1 MKAVIMAGG
10 RGTRIAALAGDLPKP
25 MLPID
30 GRPVLERE
38 LGSLREQGVTDVLI
52 TVGHLAPAIMEYFG
66 DGSGCSPQTGRPF
79 GVHIEYFV
87 EKEPLGNAGALFR
100 IRDRLDEDF
109 LLLNGDVMFD
119 VDLQRFAAFHKVHG
133 GLATLFTELIPKF
146 QVGVVEFSVEY
157 FLFIP
162 LTLAMLFDPLS
173 AALGAATGEL
183 VFSEIML
190 GQFGGLG
197 ELEKFLTVTIGVYI
211 AGRLVKDPRNRA
223 LVGVAAITG
232 TAAQLLMGT
241 VVDILKVQLAVEDFE
256 AVAGL
261 PESVFATEGFA
272 FLNDL
277 LFSGILF
284 CLLPTLYLVPK
295 LYGKIEP
302 LLGMAPRT
310 PESAVSGISPKALI
324 VCAVGFVCAI
334 VAELAATAGMS
345 LIDWEAEWAESGT
358 AMAVGMVAAAA
369 VAIIALLVIKK
380 NAGKK
385 AAVN

>member
-1 MKAVIMAGG
+1 MSITQKQTATQSQKLMIF
-10 RGTRIAALAGDLPKP
+10 
-25 MLPID
+25 
-30 GRPVLERE
+30 VLSM
-38 LGSLREQGVTDVLI
+38 SL
-52 TVGHLAPAIMEYFG
+52 Y
-66 DGSGCSPQTGRPF
+66 
-79 GVHIEYFV
+79 
-87 EKEPLGNAGALFR
+87 
-100 IRDRLDEDF
+100 
-109 LLLNGDVMFD
+109 
-119 VDLQRFAAFHKVHG
+119 
-133 GLATLFTELIPKF
+133 GLATLFTELIPSF
-146 QVGVVEFSVEY
+146 QVGIVELSVEF

-211 AGRLVKDPRNRA
+211 AGRLVKDPKNRA
-223 LVGVAAITG
+223 MVGVAAITG

-310 PESAVSGISPKALI
+310 PDSAVSGISPKALI
-324 VCAVGFVCAI
+324 VCAVGFVAAI
-334 VAELAATAGMS
+334 AAELAATAGMS
-345 LIDWEAEWAESGT
+345 LVDWEAEWAGNGT
-358 AMAVGMVAAAA
+358 ALALGMVAAA
-369 VAIIALLVIKK
+369 VIAIAALLVIKR
-380 NAGKK
+380 NAEKK
-385 AAVN
+385 AAVK

>member
-1 MKAVIMAGG
+1 MFMQNSNETSFTFYTAVQDRFTLLCYTGARVREKHKSKWEAITMSTIQNRSA
-10 RGTRIAALAGDLPKP
+10 TQSQKLMIF
-25 MLPID
+25 
-30 GRPVLERE
+30 VLTM
-38 LGSLREQGVTDVLI
+38 SL
-52 TVGHLAPAIMEYFG
+52 Y
-66 DGSGCSPQTGRPF
+66 
-79 GVHIEYFV
+79 
-87 EKEPLGNAGALFR
+87 
-100 IRDRLDEDF
+100 
-109 LLLNGDVMFD
+109 
-119 VDLQRFAAFHKVHG
+119 
-133 GLATLFTELIPKF
+133 GLATLFTKLIPKF
-146 QVGVVEFSVEY
+146 QVGLVEFSVEY

-197 ELEKFLTVTIGVYI
+197 ELEKFITVTIGVYI
-211 AGRLVKDPRNRA
+211 AGRMVKDPSNRVM
-223 LVGVAAITG
+223 VGVAAITG

-241 VVDILKVQLAVEDFE
+241 VVDIAKVQFAVEDFE
-256 AVAGL
+256 AVEGL

-272 FLNDL
+272 FCNDL

-302 LLGMAPRT
+302 LVGMQPRT
-310 PESAVSGISPKALI
+310 PDSAVSGISPKAI
-324 VCAVGFVCAI
+324 VVCVIGFVCAV

-358 AMAVGMVAAAA
+358 ALAAGMLVAAVLAVAVLLVMKKNGKAGAVG
-369 VAIIALLVIKK
+369 
-380 NAGKK
+380 
-385 AAVN
+385 

>member
-1 MKAVIMAGG
+1 MSITQKQTATQSQKLMIF
-10 RGTRIAALAGDLPKP
+10 
-25 MLPID
+25 
-30 GRPVLERE
+30 VLSM
-38 LGSLREQGVTDVLI
+38 SL
-52 TVGHLAPAIMEYFG
+52 Y
-66 DGSGCSPQTGRPF
+66 
-79 GVHIEYFV
+79 
-87 EKEPLGNAGALFR
+87 
-100 IRDRLDEDF
+100 
-109 LLLNGDVMFD
+109 
-119 VDLQRFAAFHKVHG
+119 
-133 GLATLFTELIPKF
+133 GLATLFTELIPSF
-146 QVGVVEFSVEY
+146 QVGIVEFSVEF

-211 AGRLVKDPRNRA
+211 AGRLVKDPKNRA
-223 LVGVAAITG
+223 MVGVAVITG

-310 PESAVSGISPKALI
+310 PDSAVSGISPKALI
-324 VCAVGFVCAI
+324 VCAVGFVAAI
-334 VAELAATAGMS
+334 AAELAATAGMS

-358 AMAVGMVAAAA
+358 ALALGMVAAA
-369 VAIIALLVIKK
+369 VIAIAALLIIKR
-380 NAGKK
+380 NVEKK
-385 AAVN
+385 AAVK

>member
-1 MKAVIMAGG
+1 MSITQKQTATQSQKLMIF
-10 RGTRIAALAGDLPKP
+10 
-25 MLPID
+25 
-30 GRPVLERE
+30 VLSM
-38 LGSLREQGVTDVLI
+38 SL
-52 TVGHLAPAIMEYFG
+52 Y
-66 DGSGCSPQTGRPF
+66 
-79 GVHIEYFV
+79 
-87 EKEPLGNAGALFR
+87 
-100 IRDRLDEDF
+100 
-109 LLLNGDVMFD
+109 
-119 VDLQRFAAFHKVHG
+119 

-211 AGRLVKDPRNRA
+211 AGRLVKNPKNRA
-223 LVGVAAITG
+223 MVGVAAITG

-324 VCAVGFVCAI
+324 VCAVGFACAI
-334 VAELAATAGMS
+334 AAELAATAGMS

-358 AMAVGMVAAAA
+358 AMAVGMIVAA
-369 VAIIALLVIKK
+369 VIAIIALLVIKK

-385 AAVN
+385 SAVN

>member
-1 MKAVIMAGG
+1 MN
-10 RGTRIAALAGDLPKP
+10 AAQKQSATQSQKL
-25 MLPID
+25 MIF
-30 GRPVLERE
+30 VLSM
-38 LGSLREQGVTDVLI
+38 SL
-52 TVGHLAPAIMEYFG
+52 Y
-66 DGSGCSPQTGRPF
+66 
-79 GVHIEYFV
+79 
-87 EKEPLGNAGALFR
+87 
-100 IRDRLDEDF
+100 
-109 LLLNGDVMFD
+109 
-119 VDLQRFAAFHKVHG
+119 

-146 QVGVVEFSVEY
+146 QLGLVELSVEY

-162 LTLAMLFDPLS
+162 LTLAILFDPLS

-241 VVDILKVQLAVEDFE
+241 AVDILKVQLAVEDFE

-310 PESAVSGISPKALI
+310 PDSAVSGISPKALI
-324 VCAVGFVCAI
+324 VCAVGFVAAI
-334 VAELAATAGMS
+334 AAELAATAGMS
-345 LIDWEAEWAESGT
+345 LVDWEAEWAGNGT
-358 AMAVGMVAAAA
+358 ALALGMVAAA
-369 VAIIALLVIKK
+369 VIAIAALLIIKR
-380 NAGKK
+380 NVEKK
-385 AAVN
+385 AAVK

>member
-1 MKAVIMAGG
+1 MS
-10 RGTRIAALAGDLPKP
+10 IAQKQTATQSQKL
-25 MLPID
+25 MIF
-30 GRPVLERE
+30 VLSM
-38 LGSLREQGVTDVLI
+38 SL
-52 TVGHLAPAIMEYFG
+52 Y
-66 DGSGCSPQTGRPF
+66 
-79 GVHIEYFV
+79 
-87 EKEPLGNAGALFR
+87 
-100 IRDRLDEDF
+100 
-109 LLLNGDVMFD
+109 
-119 VDLQRFAAFHKVHG
+119 

-241 VVDILKVQLAVEDFE
+241 AVDILKVQLAVEDFE

-310 PESAVSGISPKALI
+310 PDSAVSGISPKALA

-358 AMAVGMVAAAA
+358 ALAVGMVAAAT

>member
-1 MKAVIMAGG
+1 MELSKKQTATQSQKLMVFVLTMA
-10 RGTRIAALAGDLPKP
+10 L
-25 MLPID
+25 
-30 GRPVLERE
+30 
-38 LGSLREQGVTDVLI
+38 
-52 TVGHLAPAIMEYFG
+52 Y
-66 DGSGCSPQTGRPF
+66 
-79 GVHIEYFV
+79 
-87 EKEPLGNAGALFR
+87 
-100 IRDRLDEDF
+100 
-109 LLLNGDVMFD
+109 
-119 VDLQRFAAFHKVHG
+119 
-133 GLATLFTELIPKF
+133 GLATLFTELIPSF
-146 QVGVVEFSVEY
+146 QAGIVEFSVEY

-211 AGRLVKDPRNRA
+211 AGRLVKDPKNRA
-223 LVGVAAITG
+223 MVGVAAITG

-358 AMAVGMVAAAA
+358 ALAVGMVAAAV

-385 AAVN
+385 SAVN

>member
-1 MKAVIMAGG
+1 MS
-10 RGTRIAALAGDLPKP
+10 IAQKQTATQSQKL
-25 MLPID
+25 MIF
-30 GRPVLERE
+30 VLSM
-38 LGSLREQGVTDVLI
+38 SL
-52 TVGHLAPAIMEYFG
+52 Y
-66 DGSGCSPQTGRPF
+66 
-79 GVHIEYFV
+79 
-87 EKEPLGNAGALFR
+87 
-100 IRDRLDEDF
+100 
-109 LLLNGDVMFD
+109 
-119 VDLQRFAAFHKVHG
+119 
-133 GLATLFTELIPKF
+133 GLATLFTELIPSF
-146 QVGVVEFSVEY
+146 QVGIVEFSVEF

-211 AGRLVKDPRNRA
+211 AGRLVKDPKNRA
-223 LVGVAAITG
+223 MVGVAAITG

-310 PESAVSGISPKALI
+310 PDSAVSGISPKALI
-324 VCAVGFVCAI
+324 VCAVGFVAAI
-334 VAELAATAGMS
+334 AAELAATAGMS
-345 LIDWEAEWAESGT
+345 LVDWEAEWAGNGT
-358 AMAVGMVAAAA
+358 ALALGMVAAA
-369 VAIIALLVIKK
+369 VIAIAALLIIKR
-380 NAGKK
+380 NIEKK
-385 AAVN
+385 AAVK